1 MLVNQSTGSESA
13 TTSVQKHQDYEHLKT
28 TILQLE
34 EEISGLRGQIKMW
47 EEKYEEQERIHNR
60 EIVQLKCNLDNSI
73 FEDQRCDENDL
84 QVIQEETEFYQKSL
98 CQSQV
103 TQGRIETNNLMKIL
117 DQIDMDDAIDLQCD
131 QEAFIVYKVTKIVEM
146 IKKMELDLD
155 DWKRNYWMLEKK
167 LNQILLQQQDKLL
180 KQGSE
185 EIEIEFDF
193 DKKKII
199 TKNQETKSTKHTDEI
214 QVLLDEIKRLKQLNA
229 ELIQQQK
236 SMTKQMLEQ
245 LIVKQMKSDSKN
257 RCLTQVSEPGVK
269 QQPVIRNNNS
279 QHYKQ
284 LNKSPNVEPRNH
296 YFSQYFQAQ
305 QHHQQLSMRIQP
317 QSNNLNA
324 YQSNHSYEQPKTS
337 TPTIYATPIMMKYA
351 NGSPFNHTNKIL
363 QF

>member
-13 TTSVQKHQDYEHLKT
+13 TTSVQKAQDNEQMKI
-28 TILQLE
+28 TIYQLE
-34 EEISGLRGQIKMW
+34 EEIQGLKGQIKMW

-98 CQSQV
+98 GQSQV
-103 TQGRIETNNLMKIL
+103 NGCKIEANSLLKIL
-117 DQIDMDDAIDLQCD
+117 DQIDMDDTIELQCD
-131 QEAFIVYKVTKIVEM
+131 QETFIVYKVTKLVEM
-146 IKKMELDLD
+146 IQKMELELD

-199 TKNQETKSTKHTDEI
+199 SKNEESKTIKHNDDI

-245 LIVKQMKSDSKN
+245 LIIKQMKNDSKN

-269 QQPVIRNNNS
+269 QQIAIRNNNS

-284 LNKSPNVEPRNH
+284 LNKSPHVEPRNH

-305 QHHQQLSMRIQP
+305 QHHQQFSMRIQP
-317 QSNNLNA
+317 QSNNQNL

-337 TPTIYATPIMMKYA
+337 TPTMYATPVMIKYA
-351 NGSPFNHTNKIL
+351 NGSPFNQANKIL

>member
-13 TTSVQKHQDYEHLKT
+13 TTSVQKAQDNDQMKI
-28 TILQLE
+28 TIQQLE
-34 EEISGLRGQIKMW
+34 EEIQGLKEQIKIW

-98 CQSQV
+98 GQSQV
-103 TQGRIETNNLMKIL
+103 TACKIEANSLLKIL
-117 DQIDMDDAIDLQCD
+117 DQIDMDDTIDLQCD
-131 QEAFIVYKVTKIVEM
+131 QETFLVYKVTKLVEM
-146 IKKMELDLD
+146 IQKMELELD
-155 DWKRNYWMLEKK
+155 DWKRNYWMLEKR

-199 TKNQETKSTKHTDEI
+199 QKNDDNKIIKHNDDI
-214 QVLLDEIKRLKQLNA
+214 QVLVDEIKRLKQLNA

-245 LIVKQMKSDSKN
+245 LIIKQMKNDSKN

-269 QQPVIRNNNS
+269 QQIAIRNNNS

-284 LNKSPNVEPRNH
+284 LNKSPHVEPRNH

-305 QHHQQLSMRIQP
+305 QHHQQLSMRIP
-317 QSNNLNA
+317 HHTNNLNSQ
-324 YQSNHSYEQPKTS
+324 QSNHSYEQPKTS
-337 TPTIYATPIMMKYA
+337 TPTIYATPIMLKHS
-351 NGSPFNHTNKIL
+351 NGSPFNQTNKIL

>member
-13 TTSVQKHQDYEHLKT
+13 TTSIQKAQDYEQMKS
-28 TILQLE
+28 TIQQLE
-34 EEISGLRGQIKMW
+34 EEIYGLKGQIKMW

-73 FEDQRCDENDL
+73 FEDQRCDDNDL

-98 CQSQV
+98 GQSLLAPSK
-103 TQGRIETNNLMKIL
+103 IETNNLLRIL
-117 DQIDMDDAIDLQCD
+117 DQIDMDDTIDLQCD
-131 QEAFIVYKVTKIVEM
+131 QETFIVQKVTKLVEM
-146 IKKMELDLD
+146 IKKMELEVD
-155 DWKRNYWMLEKK
+155 DWKRNYWILEKK

-199 TKNQETKSTKHTDEI
+199 TKNQGNKISKHNDEM
-214 QVLLDEIKRLKQLNA
+214 QVLLEEIKRLKQLNA

-236 SMTKQMLEQ
+236 SITKQMLEQ
-245 LIVKQMKSDSKN
+245 LIIKQMKSDPKN

-284 LNKSPNVEPRNH
+284 LNKSPHVEPRNH

-305 QHHQQLSMRIQP
+305 QHHQQFSMRVQP
-317 QSNNLNA
+317 QTNNLNL

-337 TPTIYATPIMMKYA
+337 TPTMYATPVMMKYTS
-351 NGSPFNHTNKIL
+351 GSPFNQANKIL